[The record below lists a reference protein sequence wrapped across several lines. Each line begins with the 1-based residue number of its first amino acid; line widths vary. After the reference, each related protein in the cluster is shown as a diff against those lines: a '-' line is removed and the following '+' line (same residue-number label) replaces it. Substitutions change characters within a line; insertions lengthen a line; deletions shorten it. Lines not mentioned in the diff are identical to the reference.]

1 MFTKALRLIFC
12 ASLMSLFATPC
23 LRSQT
28 RVVPDSVLMITDTKG
43 DTGFVIPLRAAERLS
58 NIRFGLLPRVFGLWG
73 QLQEQNGVL
82 NGRVKNLEQQVQEC
96 TRIAESRQQE
106 VEELKKALDE
116 TESAL
121 KKKNFGL
128 KFFRGTTV
136 A

>member
-1 MFTKALRLIFC
+1 VI
-12 ASLMSLFATPC
+12 
-23 LRSQT
+23 
-28 RVVPDSVLMITDTKG
+28 PDSVLMITDTKG
-43 DTGFVIPLRAAERLS
+43 DTGFVIPIRAAERLS

-136 A
+136 ALGIATAAILIVK